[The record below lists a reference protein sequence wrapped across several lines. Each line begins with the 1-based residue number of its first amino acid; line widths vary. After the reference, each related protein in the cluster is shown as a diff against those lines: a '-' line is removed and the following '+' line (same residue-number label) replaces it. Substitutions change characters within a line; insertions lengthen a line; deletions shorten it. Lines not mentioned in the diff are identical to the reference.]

1 MPKSSAKRAAVVAAL
16 VAILG
21 LVFAGYSTSDYAAQ
35 LDRQVHAVHCSFV
48 PGAPVST
55 DGDNPCKT
63 ALFSPYSALFRATW
77 WGGVPVSLFAV
88 GVFSFFV
95 AFAVY
100 LALGARSRRAHPFFA
115 VSALV
120 PLGASLV
127 MFFISAVHLHV
138 FCKLCVGI
146 YVSSLVLAAA
156 AVVAWSANRR
166 ETLAFAP
173 TVPSDPRGQQ
183 PPPDGWGKVILW
195 LAALGVAAVLPA
207 VAYVAALPNV
217 RPLIE
222 KCGTLAIATESH
234 NGLLKIPTAHPVRP
248 VLLFEDPLCPTC
260 KAFHERL
267 VDEGIF
273 DRLDVTLVLFPL
285 DTDCN
290 WMLDRPLHPGAC
302 VLSKAIL
309 CGGNDKARSILE
321 WAFDNQESLRELGK
335 DGAGALTSKI
345 GERWGSD
352 IAACVAKPQT
362 SVRLN
367 QQLHFAAN
375 NHIPVSTPQM
385 FLGTKRIC
393 DEDTDLGLKYTLAQ
407 LAPEVLP

>member
-1 MPKSSAKRAAVVAAL
+1 MPKTPARNATL
-16 VAILG
+16 VAVAVAVLG
-21 LVFAGYSTSDYAAQ
+21 FVFAGYSTYDYAQQ

-55 DGDNPCKT
+55 DADNPCKT
-63 ALFSPYSALFRATW
+63 ALFSPYSAIFRATW
-77 WGGVPVSLFAV
+77 WGGLPVSLFAV
-88 GVFSFFV
+88 GAFSFF
-95 AFAVY
+95 AGFAVY

-115 VSALV
+115 AVAIT
-120 PLGASLV
+120 PLAASLA

-146 YVSSLVLAAA
+146 YVSSLVLAVAA
-156 AVVAWSANRR
+156 AVGWRASRR
-166 ETLAFAP
+166 EAFALEA
-173 TVPSDPRGQQ
+173 TVPAGPGGAR
-183 PPPDGWGKVILW
+183 PPAEGWGKVVLW
-195 LAALGVAAVLPA
+195 LAALGIATILPA
-207 VAYVAALPNV
+207 LAYVSVLPNV
-217 RPLIE
+217 RTRID
-222 KCGTLAIATESH
+222 KCGTLAVASEAH
-234 NGLLKIPTAHPVRP
+234 NGLLKIPTAHPVRA

-260 KAFHERL
+260 KAFHERI

-273 DRLDVTLVLFPL
+273 DRLDVTMAMFPL
-285 DTDCN
+285 DTECN
-290 WMLDRPLHPGAC
+290 WMLDRPLHPGSC

-309 CGGNDKARSILE
+309 CGGNDRARSILE
-321 WAFDNQESLRELGK
+321 WAFDGQDELREIGK
-335 DGAGALTSKI
+335 QGPGAMTSRI
-345 GERWGSD
+345 AERWGSE
-352 IAACVAKPQT
+352 ITACMAKPQT
-362 SVRLN
+362 AVRLN